1 MEVNL
6 TPEMLVLVPVVA
18 ALLQV
23 LKNIEAIQAIKE
35 WLPYVAV
42 GIALGLGY
50 LTKMENPILPSILIG
65 LMASGG
71 YDLVKGPKIVAKK

>member
-6 TPEMLVLVPVVA
+6 TPEMLALIPVVA

-23 LKNIEAIQAIKE
+23 LKNIKAVQNIKE
-35 WLPYVAV
+35 WLPYVSV
-42 GIALGLGY
+42 GLALGLGY
-50 LTKMENPILPSILIG
+50 LTKMENPIIPSIVIG

-71 YDLVKGPKIVAKK
+71 YDLVKGPKKVKEK